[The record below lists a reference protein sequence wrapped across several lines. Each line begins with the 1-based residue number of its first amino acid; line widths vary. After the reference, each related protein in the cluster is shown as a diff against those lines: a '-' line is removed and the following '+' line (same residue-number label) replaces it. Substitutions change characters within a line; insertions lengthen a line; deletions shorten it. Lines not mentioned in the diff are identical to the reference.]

1 MKKAVVLTSVSV
13 KPEDL
18 DRLRRFKWGYQIDVE
33 AVKQVS
39 DWEFLTVLL
48 DCYEKRK
55 R

>member
-33 AVKQVS
+33 AKQVS